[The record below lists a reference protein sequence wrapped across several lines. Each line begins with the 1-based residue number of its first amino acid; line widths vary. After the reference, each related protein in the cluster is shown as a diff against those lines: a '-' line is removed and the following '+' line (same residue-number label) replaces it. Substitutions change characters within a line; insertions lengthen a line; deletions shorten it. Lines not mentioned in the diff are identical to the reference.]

1 MQANPEYGSLE
12 FKIPDGSRI
21 RIPYPLESV
30 ISQYNN
36 DIDVYEE
43 LYGLI

>member
-12 FKIPDGSRI
+12 FNIPSGVRI

-30 ISQYNN
+30 LAKYNE
-36 DIDVYEE
+36 DIEVYDE
-43 LYGLI
+43 LYGLN